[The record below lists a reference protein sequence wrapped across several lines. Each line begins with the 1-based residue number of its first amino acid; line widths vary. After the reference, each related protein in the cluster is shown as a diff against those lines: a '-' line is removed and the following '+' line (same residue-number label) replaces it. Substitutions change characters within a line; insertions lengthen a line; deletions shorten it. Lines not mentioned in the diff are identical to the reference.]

1 MKSYVAFH
9 KLGRK
14 ANPINVI
21 AREVSLKA
29 VRIILQ
35 NILQKRFGKDAPAM
49 VYSLAGGDYKGPR
62 INYREDAMT
71 ALLEP
76 QTIALKIDAFNT
88 ARNRGGT
95 EDLDPTIVQQLQSVH
110 EPKFDR
116 KITKFMDNEY
126 ITPES
131 KTLKYVQQQ
140 EPQRSEEAILDAI
153 FRPSKKENPDE
164 KV

>member
-1 MKSYVAFH
+1 
-9 KLGRK
+9 
-14 ANPINVI
+14 
-21 AREVSLKA
+21 
-29 VRIILQ
+29 
-35 NILQKRFGKDAPAM
+35 M

-76 QTIALKIDAFNT
+76 QTIALRIDAFNA

-140 EPQRSEEAILDAI
+140 EPQRSEEAILEAI
-153 FRPSKKENPDE
+153 FGPSKKENSDE